1 MRPKAR
7 WRTTR
12 SVQVTIA
19 TTILAVPA
27 SAVALTKAAAPQT
40 AADAHT
46 PLKIDVEPHQV
57 AFGDDVT
64 VTGAAPAA
72 DQGLMLLLETAPAPS
87 TGWRLLASARVGHD
101 GRFALRAPLRS
112 SGLLE
117 VIDAASATDALA
129 VRWTAVPGVST
140 IPASTPQPVSVTPR
154 LRFERRSFD
163 VLPGQRIDLRGRML
177 PSVAGRQVRLQGR
190 EGHAW
195 RTLAATRTGPR
206 GGFDLHYRP
215 ATAGR
220 RSLRVLFSGDW
231 RNAGASRL
239 AGQLSVYDQSVA
251 SWYSDA
257 GTTACGFHA
266 TFGVANRDLP
276 CGTRVSLRYGGR
288 SVTAVVDDRG
298 PFVGGRNWDLN
309 QNTAS
314 ALGFAGV
321 DAVWSTS

>member
-19 TTILAVPA
+19 TTILALPA
-27 SAVALTKAAAPQT
+27 SAIALTKAAAPQA
-40 AADAHT
+40 AADAPT
-46 PLKIDVEPHQV
+46 LKIDVEPHRV

-64 VTGAAPAA
+64 VTGAAPVA
-72 DQGLMLLLETAPAPS
+72 DRGAILLLETAPARGA
-87 TGWRLLASARVGHD
+87 GWRVLASARVGRH

-117 VIDAASATDALA
+117 VIGAASATGAHA
-129 VRWTAVPGVST
+129 VRWTAAPGAST
-140 IPASTPQPVSVTPR
+140 VPASAPQPVSVAPQ

-163 VLPGQRIDLRGRML
+163 VLPGQRMDLRGRML

-190 EGHAW
+190 DGHAW
-195 RTLAATRTGPR
+195 RTLATTWTGPR

-220 RSLRVLFSGDW
+220 RSLRVLFSGDR
-231 RNAGASRL
+231 RNAGASRP
-239 AGQLSVYDQSVA
+239 AGKLSVYDQSVA

-266 TFGVANRDLP
+266 TFGVANRNLP

-321 DAVWSTS
+321 ATVWSTS

>member
-12 SVQVTIA
+12 SVQATIA
-19 TTILAVPA
+19 ATILAIPA

-40 AADAHT
+40 AVDAHA
-46 PLKIDVEPHQV
+46 PLKIDIEPHQV

-64 VTGAAPAA
+64 VTGAAPVA
-72 DQGLMLLLETAPAPS
+72 DQGAMLALETTPARGA
-87 TGWRLLASARVGHD
+87 GWRLLDSARVGRN
-101 GRFALRAPLRS
+101 GRFAFRARLRS

-117 VIDAASATDALA
+117 VIDAASVAEAQA
-129 VRWTAVPGVST
+129 VRWTAAPGAST
-140 IPASTPQPVSVTPR
+140 VTASTPQPVSVTPQ
-154 LRFERRSFD
+154 LRFKRRSFD
-163 VLPGQRIDLRGRML
+163 MLPGQRLDLRGSML
-177 PSVAGRQVRLQGR
+177 PPVAGRQVRLQGR

-195 RTLAATRTGPR
+195 RTLATTRTGPR

-220 RSLRVLFSGDW
+220 RSLRVRFSGDR
-231 RNAGASRL
+231 RNAGASRP

-298 PFVGGRNWDLN
+298 PFVGGRDWDLN

-314 ALGFAGV
+314 ALGFGGV
-321 DAVWSTS
+321 GTVWITS

>member
-40 AADAHT
+40 AADAHA
-46 PLKIDVEPHQV
+46 PLRIDVEPQEV

-64 VTGAAPAA
+64 VTGVAPAA
-72 DQGLMLLLETAPAPS
+72 DQGVMLALETAPARGA
-87 TGWRLLASARVGHD
+87 GWRMLASARVGRN

-129 VRWTAVPGVST
+129 VRWTAVPGASIV
-140 IPASTPQPVSVTPR
+140 PASAPQPVSVTPQ

-177 PSVAGRQVRLQGR
+177 PSVAGRQVRLQGH

-215 ATAGR
+215 ASAGQ
-220 RSLRVLFSGDW
+220 RSLRVLFSGDR
-231 RNAGASRL
+231 RNAGASRP

-321 DAVWSTS
+321 GAVWSTS